1 MREPWV
7 VYVVVLGTVGAMLL
21 GKFWMGGGG
30 EKNNSDKDKLQ
41 SYQKVYSWARMPTLQ
56 FLRNAN

>member
-7 VYVVVLGTVGAMLL
+7 VYVVVLGTVAAMIL

-30 EKNNSDKDKLQ
+30 ADNQLPKDENKSDNKKEEKE
-41 SYQKVYSWARMPTLQ
+41 
-56 FLRNAN
+56 

>member
-7 VYVVVLGTVGAMLL
+7 VYVVVIGTVVAMLL

-30 EKNNSDKDKLQ
+30 SDNQSTEDKERLN
-41 SYQKVYSWARMPTLQ
+41 K
-56 FLRNAN
+56 

>member
-7 VYVVVLGTVGAMLL
+7 VYVVVLGTVGAMIL

-30 EKNNSDKDKLQ
+30 ADNQEDSSSKDK
-41 SYQKVYSWARMPTLQ
+41 SVEDKK
-56 FLRNAN
+56 

>member
-7 VYVVVLGTVGAMLL
+7 VYVVVLGTVAAMIL

-30 EKNNSDKDKLQ
+30 EDNQSPPDKTEEKDK
-41 SYQKVYSWARMPTLQ
+41 KEDKK
-56 FLRNAN
+56 

>member
-7 VYVVVLGTVGAMLL
+7 VYVVVLGTVAAMIL

-30 EKNNSDKDKLQ
+30 LDNHSPEDETKERED
-41 SYQKVYSWARMPTLQ
+41 
-56 FLRNAN
+56 

>member
-7 VYVVVLGTVGAMLL
+7 VYVVVLGTVGAMIL

-30 EKNNSDKDKLQ
+30 DDNQTPKDDKKEEKEH
-41 SYQKVYSWARMPTLQ
+41 
-56 FLRNAN
+56 

>member
-7 VYVVVLGTVGAMLL
+7 VYVVVLGTVAAMIL

-30 EKNNSDKDKLQ
+30 ADNQPPEDEKKEKDKKIEDKKEDKD
-41 SYQKVYSWARMPTLQ
+41 
-56 FLRNAN
+56 

>member
-7 VYVVVLGTVGAMLL
+7 VYVVVIGTVVAMIL

-30 EKNNSDKDKLQ
+30 SDNQPPEDKEKLEK
-41 SYQKVYSWARMPTLQ
+41 
-56 FLRNAN
+56 